1 MSDAKETEEN
11 KKPLGLS
18 KPGRLELNKTV
29 ETGQVK
35 QNFSHG
41 RSKMVTVEKKKKR
54 TFVTD
59 TAGDL
64 SEIKAGLRGASMSEA
79 VEADKQA
86 EKITAPVQEAA
97 PVASEPANVSNL
109 TDSEREARL
118 RALETARLGSEETLP
133 TGRGK
138 PQLSD
143 LGRVEEPEPEE
154 DTEPVETE
162 EERAILEA
170 QALEAKRLEAERQS
184 RVNDPTREARPAAVI
199 EDDDDDEKA
208 ARKGKPVKADVKKPS
223 TGKSREERRRHGKLT
238 IAEAESFEELE
249 EHRRSLASVKRQRDR
264 DRDKQRERLSESGK
278 VIRDVVIPESI
289 TVQELASRMAE
300 RGGLVVKKLMEMGVM
315 ATITQSIDADT
326 G

>member
-18 KPGRLELNKTV
+18 KPGRLELNKTF

-97 PVASEPANVSNL
+97 PVA
-109 TDSEREARL
+109 
-118 RALETARLGSEETLP
+118 
-133 TGRGK
+133 
-138 PQLSD
+138 
-143 LGRVEEPEPEE
+143 
-154 DTEPVETE
+154 
-162 EERAILEA
+162 
-170 QALEAKRLEAERQS
+170 
-184 RVNDPTREARPAAVI
+184 
-199 EDDDDDEKA
+199 
-208 ARKGKPVKADVKKPS
+208 
-223 TGKSREERRRHGKLT
+223 
-238 IAEAESFEELE
+238 
-249 EHRRSLASVKRQRDR
+249 
-264 DRDKQRERLSESGK
+264 
-278 VIRDVVIPESI
+278 
-289 TVQELASRMAE
+289 
-300 RGGLVVKKLMEMGVM
+300 
-315 ATITQSIDADT
+315 
-326 G
+326 